1 MIKGEM
7 KMLEQLMY
15 LHLFEDEGVDDEKL
29 DELEDRYQNL
39 YTSRGYFVVGTDK
52 VTPPRIK
59 NAKYITSTST
69 WDLDDIERDA
79 GRMLSNY
86 TNDKHL
92 SDMF

>member
-1 MIKGEM
+1 
-7 KMLEQLMY
+7 MLEQLIY
-15 LHLFEDEGVDDEKL
+15 LHLFEDEGVSDAKL

-52 VTPPRIK
+52 LTPPRIK

-79 GRMLSNY
+79 GRMISNY
-86 TNDKHL
+86 DNGGLL